1 MNIGISS
8 PEAASVN
15 SAPLESTSPPA
26 AAGAPVNGQP
36 GFGQWMTQ
44 ALQAQKLSKD
54 QAGQNASA
62 DPGAIL
68 LDKGTADKPST
79 DEDSESD
86 ASSPAA
92 AWLVPDG
99 LPVWV
104 GMPSIQQVSVGPSM
118 QAITVATTAPDASS
132 LQAFAQQQGL
142 GADAIAWLMNP
153 QPPLTQPQSASPGA
167 GLAAQAAS
175 LGLMAGQAA
184 TLADAAD
191 LGPLST
197 SALGAT
203 GAHALQTPPASALD
217 AAVSAI
223 NNAPAVATAGLL
235 AAFGAS
241 AAGQAKA
248 TPAQTDLAMQGN
260 LAEPENMATAAA
272 VLAGLRWTPNGQ
284 AGPKTATPNT
294 PTTVFAQETPAP
306 WSTSELDLGALFGS
320 DASPKP
326 TQADSQE
333 APAKTDNLLA
343 APVNSFSRSP
353 LATGQT
359 RPEAAMHPGTMNSN
373 QLQQLSEKM
382 ADAIGER
389 MLRELERGQWNMRL
403 MLKPAHLGHIEVEM
417 RLRGGELDATFA
429 APLAGTRD
437 LLQDG
442 LSRLRDSLAQ
452 AGMDVASLHV
462 KTGQNRQNGGD
473 STHGQRKFASNTNN
487 VNAPE
492 TTVAPV
498 ESTPRP
504 SRTDG
509 WDVMV

>member
-15 SAPLESTSPPA
+15 STPLESTTPPA

-36 GFGQWMTQ
+36 GFGQWMAQ
-44 ALQAQKLSKD
+44 ALQAQKQAKD
-54 QAGQNASA
+54 QAGLNASA

-68 LDKGTADKPST
+68 LDKGTAEKSSA

-86 ASSPAA
+86 ATSPAA

-118 QAITVATTAPDASS
+118 LAITVATTAPDASS

-153 QPPLTQPQSASPGA
+153 QSALAQPQPVSPGA
-167 GLAAQAAS
+167 GLAVQAA
-175 LGLMAGQAA
+175 A
-184 TLADAAD
+184 LA
-191 LGPLST
+191 PLT
-197 SALGAT
+197 ASALGAT
-203 GAHALQTPPASALD
+203 GAHALQAPPASALD
-217 AAVSAI
+217 AAVSAM

-241 AAGQAKA
+241 AAGQAKPA
-248 TPAQTDLAMQGN
+248 PAQTDLATLGN

-272 VLAGLRWTPNGQ
+272 VLAGLRWTPNGHN
-284 AGPKTATPNT
+284 GPKAATPST
-294 PTTVFAQETPAP
+294 PATVFAPETPAP

-320 DASPKP
+320 DASSAPA
-326 TQADSQE
+326 QADSQE
-333 APAKTDNLLA
+333 TPAKTDNLLA

-359 RPEAAMHPGTMNSN
+359 RPEAAMHPGTMNSD